1 MTVTWFTMASSPHRY
16 HFVSEKKT
24 WTDAQTFCRGTFTD
38 LATVE
43 SEEDMGRLIQLIQ
56 DLGYSTEVWIGLR
69 GYLDDVDTWKWSLD
83 QSGFYGEGVGE
94 YRDWHEGQPNNS
106 GGQEC
111 CVEIVEQ
118 KWNDTPCNI
127 RWPFICY
134 DAKSD
139 SYILVDMDLSWKDAQ
154 NYCRTTFTD
163 LASVRNS
170 TENKQVIGKAKVGE
184 RTWIGLYRD
193 CPLWKWSDQ
202 SVSPFRNWSPHPH
215 GEGNCAAA
223 DVANG
228 GGWYQRDC
236 GLLKQFVCYT
246 RSDSY
251 ILVDMELSW
260 KDAQNYCRTNFT
272 DLASVRNSTENQLVI
287 GKAKMALGGTWI
299 GLYRD
304 CPLWKWSDYSV
315 SPFRNWSPHPRGEGN
330 CTAADVANGGGWYQR
345 DCDLLKQFVCYSG
358 EFNSKS

>member
-94 YRDWHEGQPNNS
+94 YRDWHEAKSGSYILVDMALSWKDAQKYCRTNFTDLASVRNS
-106 GGQEC
+106 TENQQVTELAKVRGATWTGLYRDC
-111 CVEIVEQ
+111 PLW
-118 KWNDTPCNI
+118 KWSDQSVSPFRNWSPPWRRELRSCRSCQW
-127 RWPFICY
+127 RWLVSTGLWPLE
-134 DAKSD
+134 AVSKSD
-139 SYILVDMDLSWKDAQ
+139 SYILVDMDLSWKDAR
-154 NYCRTTFTD
+154 NYCRTNFTD

-170 TENKQVIGKAKVGE
+170 TENQQVIGKANVGKQ
-184 RTWIGLYRD
+184 TWIGLYRD

-202 SVSPFRNWSPHPH
+202 SVSPFRNWSPHPR

-236 GLLKQFVCYT
+236 GLLKQFVCY
-246 RSDSY
+246 
-251 ILVDMELSW
+251 
-260 KDAQNYCRTNFT
+260 
-272 DLASVRNSTENQLVI
+272 
-287 GKAKMALGGTWI
+287 
-299 GLYRD
+299 
-304 CPLWKWSDYSV
+304 
-315 SPFRNWSPHPRGEGN
+315 
-330 CTAADVANGGGWYQR
+330 
-345 DCDLLKQFVCYSG
+345 SG